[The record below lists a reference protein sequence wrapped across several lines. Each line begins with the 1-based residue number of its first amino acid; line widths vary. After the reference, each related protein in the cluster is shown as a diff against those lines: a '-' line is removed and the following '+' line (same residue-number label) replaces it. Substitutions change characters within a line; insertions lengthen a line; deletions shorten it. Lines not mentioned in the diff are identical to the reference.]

1 MERSKAMHSMSSYL
15 LPLSLL
21 FMASSVFAQAPAP
34 IFPTLDPNA
43 APPVTEQ
50 TKSSPSAPTPPA
62 PVATPK
68 TDQPPANDQQTV
80 PPADAPLADK
90 VAAADKA
97 SNTAAQ
103 GNAYILGPEDTL
115 KIQVAN
121 LDEIGEDPYPIDLRG
136 YITLPRIGRVR
147 AAGLNLDELQAEV
160 TKRYKEYLQEPVV
173 TIYVADYRSQP
184 VSVLGAVGTPGV
196 RQIRGQKTLFEVIS
210 EAGGLKPEAG
220 NKITITRQMVNGPLP
235 LPSAVTDSSGRYSIA
250 DINIRAVMS
259 ARDPADNIP
268 VKPYDVITV
277 PKADLIYVIGAVKRA
292 GGFPLQERANMTV
305 LEALALAEGLDK
317 AAASK
322 RAKILR
328 TDDLTHTRTELPVN
342 VQKILD
348 GKGDD
353 MPLLAN
359 DILFI
364 PGSQAKAA
372 TYRALEALVQ
382 TGTGIAIYHP

>member
-1 MERSKAMHSMSSYL
+1 MKRFEAMRLKFSYL
-15 LPLSLL
+15 LPFLGCMLL
-21 FMASSVFAQAPAP
+21 TAYPAVAQAP

-43 APPVTEQ
+43 
-50 TKSSPSAPTPPA
+50 PA
-62 PVATPK
+62 PVTNQTKTQSAPETTPK
-68 TDQPPANDQQTV
+68 AAQPPAQAQQTPV
-80 PPADAPLADK
+80 PSADAPISEK

-97 SNTAAQ
+97 NETATQ
-103 GNAYILGPEDTL
+103 SSAYVLGPEDTL
-115 KIQVAN
+115 KVLVAN
-121 LDEIGEDPYPIDLRG
+121 LDDIGEDPYPIDLRG
-136 YITLPRIGRVR
+136 YITLPRIGSVK
-147 AAGLNLDELQAEV
+147 AAGLTLDELRAEV
-160 TKRYKEYLQEPVV
+160 TKRYQEYLQEPVV
-173 TIYVADYRSQP
+173 TLFVADYRSQP

-210 EAGGLKPEAG
+210 EAGGLKQDAG
-220 NKITITRQMVNGPLP
+220 NKITITRQIANGPLP
-235 LPSAVTDSSGRYSIA
+235 LPNAVMDPSGRYSIA
-250 DINIRAVMS
+250 DINIRSVMS

-317 AAASK
+317 TAASK

-342 VQKILD
+342 VQSILD